1 MVRSV
6 AVYYGGW
13 IMGKSKY
20 RQVYRGV
27 SYTATTSRQKNGE
40 RIAVPI
46 FPVPLI
52 APYNKLMSFVK
63 SIQIGTVYSVCETLC
78 DGLKDQDKVQGCYQN
93 FKELLLKLAEFYL
106 CKQNGYNLVL
116 FNETLGGDGAPF
128 GKYDTACAWLVGFLN
143 LGKGILS
150 SNENYLLFG
159 ANCSENFIG
168 QKKPLLQS
176 LQKLV
181 CS

>member
-1 MVRSV
+1 
-6 AVYYGGW
+6 
-13 IMGKSKY
+13 MGKVNIVKCTEVF
-20 RQVYRGV
+20 RIQLQQVVRKMV
-27 SYTATTSRQKNGE
+27 SVYSVSNC
-40 RIAVPI
+40 
-46 FPVPLI
+46 PVPLI
-52 APYNKLMSFVK
+52 APYNKLMPFVK
-63 SIQIGTVYSVCETLC
+63 SIQIGTVYSVYETLC

-106 CKQNGYNLVL
+106 CKQNGYNLVW
-116 FNETLGGDGAPF
+116 FNKTNIFYVSLGSDGAPF
-128 GKYDTACAWLVGFLN
+128 GKYDTACAWLVRFLN

-159 ANCSENFIG
+159 ANCSENLIG
-168 QKKPLLQS
+168 QQKPLLQS